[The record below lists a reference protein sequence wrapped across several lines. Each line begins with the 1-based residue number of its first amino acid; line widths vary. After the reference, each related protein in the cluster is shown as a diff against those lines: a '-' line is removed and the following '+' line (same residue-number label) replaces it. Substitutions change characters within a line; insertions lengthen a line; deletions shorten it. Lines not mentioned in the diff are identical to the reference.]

1 MNSPFPSAPSAPS
14 TLPQATTV
22 VDLLSVML
30 HRAPCSTALRWREA
44 GYWRRMSTEL
54 LVQDI
59 RRFALGLIRLGVKPG
74 DSVGIYAPSSPFW
87 LIADF
92 AILSI
97 GAISVPMFP
106 NLSTE
111 HLHFESDNVEMR
123 TIVVIGEEQWKNI
136 QPDALRW
143 QNVIVK
149 GVVTLPQNVNPW
161 GRILDYGDEL
171 SDQDPGLFA
180 RRRGHLTS
188 DSIATII
195 HTSGSTGNPKGVV
208 LTHRNIMSQI
218 KGAREC
224 FPLDPNKDT
233 ALSCLPLAHVFERIV
248 VYSYLAQGIPIAF
261 ADDVKNI
268 GALMKDIRPTIM
280 SMVPRLIEKLYARIV
295 KRLEDSLPP
304 KRQLGRW
311 ALEHALHDD
320 PTKRKP
326 WTMEVAD
333 TLIFQ
338 RLRDSMGGRL
348 QALIVGGAALAPD
361 LGRFLTNV
369 GLPVYCGYGLTE
381 ASPVLALN
389 HPGDN
394 KLGTVGRP
402 FPGVEVRL
410 TASGEIIARG
420 PNIMRGYH
428 KDPAATAAV
437 IDSEGWLHTGDLGRF
452 DESGYVVITGRVK
465 ELLKT
470 SNGKY
475 VSPLPI
481 EHALCGCPYVDQA
494 MIIAEGRP
502 FAAALLFIEPDAL
515 KRAKDHAKMAQLSDK
530 EFLSSTYIRNEMR
543 DLLTEVN
550 SHLDRWEQI
559 HAYRF
564 ILKNLTVGE
573 ELTPTMKIKRHVV
586 ATMYHDVIDAMYQE
600 ATANVTS

>member
-1 MNSPFPSAPSAPS
+1 MNF
-14 TLPQATTV
+14 TLPQATTM

-30 HRAPCSTALRWREA
+30 HRAPCSSALRWREA
-44 GYWRRMSTEL
+44 GYWRRMSTEQ
-54 LVQDI
+54 LVQDV
-59 RRFALGLIRLGVKPG
+59 RRFALGLIRLGVKTG
-74 DSVGIYAPSSPFW
+74 DSVGIYAPSSPHW
-87 LIADF
+87 LIADL

-111 HLHFESDNVEMR
+111 HLHYESDNVDMR
-123 TIVVIGEEQWKNI
+123 AIIVIGEEQWQSIK
-136 QPDALRW
+136 PHTSRW
-143 QNVIVK
+143 QTVVVK
-149 GVVTLPQNVNPW
+149 GAVDLPHSIHAW
-161 GRILDYGDEL
+161 GRVLDYGDEI
-171 SDQDPGLFA
+171 SEQDPGLFA
-180 RRRGHLTS
+180 RRRDHLTS
-188 DSIATII
+188 ESIATII

-208 LTHRNIMSQI
+208 LTHRNVMSQI

-224 FPLDPNKDT
+224 FPLDPVKDT

-248 VYSYLAQGIPIAF
+248 IYSYLAQGIPIAF

-295 KRLEDSLPP
+295 KRFEEALPP

-311 ALEHALHDD
+311 ALDHARHDD
-320 PTKRKP
+320 PTQQKP

-338 RLRDSMGGRL
+338 RLRDAMGGRL

-402 FPGVEVRL
+402 FPGIEVRI
-410 TASGEIIARG
+410 TATGEIIARG

-428 KDPAATAAV
+428 KDPVATAAV
-437 IDSEGWLHTGDLGRF
+437 IDAEGWLHTGDLGRF
-452 DESGYVVITGRVK
+452 DDAGYLIITGRVK

-481 EHALCGCPYVDQA
+481 EHALCGSPYIDQA
-494 MIIAEGRP
+494 MVIAEGRP
-502 FAAALLFIEPDAL
+502 FAATLLFVEPDAL
-515 KRAKDHAKMAQLSDK
+515 LRAKEHAKLTHLNDK
-530 EFLSSTYIRNEMR
+530 EFLSSPFMRNHMLE
-543 DLLTEVN
+543 LLSEVN

-564 ILKNLTVGE
+564 ILKTLVVGE

-586 ATMYHDVIDAMYQE
+586 VTMYHDVIDTMYQE
-600 ATANVTS
+600 AAANVAP